1 VGVRL
6 GVDVGGTFTKAVAFD
21 GDLGAV
27 VATAIVPTSHD
38 HADGV
43 SAGVVEVVA
52 RLAEQVGP
60 ERVELVTHSTTQAVN
75 ALLEGDVAVVGVIG
89 MACGADIRKSRK
101 RTVDTRIELSPGR
114 RLTTVTEFLD
124 VGGGLDL
131 DTAKAAVERLRAAG
145 AQAIAVAQAFAPDD
159 PTHEETVAEAA
170 TAAGLPVTTSAGLT
184 GLYGL
189 EMRAVTAA
197 LNASILPIALRT
209 AQVVGSGVAAA
220 GIVGPVMV
228 MRGDGGA
235 TDLAGFQSAP
245 ARTLYSGPAASV
257 AGALRSG
264 RIGDA
269 VIVEVGGTS
278 TNVAA
283 VRRGRPALS
292 YVQVASHATAIRALD
307 VRVLGVA
314 GGSMLRAR
322 RGRVF
327 GVGPRSAHI
336 AGLPYACY
344 LTPEYLDG
352 AVAELV
358 APRPGDTADHVVLRL
373 SDGRGAALTNTCA
386 ANALGLVQPGD
397 YAEGDRWSALAGFAA
412 AGRLLGATA
421 DQVATRMLA
430 ASTDALCEL
439 VAAVIEGHHLE
450 SPVIVAVGGGAGG
463 VGRAVAARMGLEI
476 TVPPNAEVIS
486 AIGDA
491 LSLIRAERERTF
503 VDSDPA
509 CVAALVA
516 EVEEEAVRS
525 GAGPATLD
533 IRVEHVA
540 ERGAVRVTAT
550 GSVGLAAGAVP
561 GRPPADHAEAAR
573 AAAERGFGDIRP
585 VGQFWVARG
594 GPKGDRI
601 AAFDR
606 FADLVLDVRGHLVA
620 GQDVTGI
627 GAVLWAQTRNFG
639 PITVVP
645 DVWVISG
652 PRLLQVPTPTPATLV
667 DAVRS
672 MAPAGTPF
680 TVIIGRE

>member
-1 VGVRL
+1 MGVRL

-21 GDLGAV
+21 GDVGAV

-38 HADGV
+38 HPDGV
-43 SAGVVEVVA
+43 SAGVVEVVG
-52 RLAEQVGP
+52 RLAAEVGP
-60 ERVELVTHSTTQAVN
+60 ERVDLVTHSTTQAVN
-75 ALLEGDVAVVGVIG
+75 ALLEGDVAVVGVVG
-89 MACGADIRKSRK
+89 MAAGADIRKSRK

-114 RLTTVTEFLD
+114 RLKTVTEFLD
-124 VGGGLDL
+124 IGGGLEL
-131 DTAKAAVERLRAAG
+131 DTAKAVIERLRAAG

-159 PTHEETVAEAA
+159 PTHEETMAEAA

-209 AQVVGSGVAAA
+209 AQVVGTGVAAA
-220 GIVGPVMV
+220 GIASPVMV

-235 TDLAGFQSAP
+235 TDLAGFQAAP

-314 GGSMLRAR
+314 GGSMLRVR
-322 RGRVF
+322 RGRVY

-344 LTPEYLDG
+344 LTPEDLEG
-352 AVAELV
+352 AVAEVV
-358 APRPGDTADHVVLRL
+358 APRPGDPADHVVLRL
-373 SDGRGAALTNTCA
+373 RDGRGAALTNTCA
-386 ANALGLVQPGD
+386 ANALGLVVAGD
-397 YAEGDRWSALAGFAA
+397 YAAGDRAAALAGFAA
-412 AGRLLGATA
+412 AGRLVHASA
-421 DQVATRMLA
+421 AQVATRMLA

-450 SPVIVAVGGGAGG
+450 RPVIVAVGGGAGG

-503 VDSDPA
+503 AEADPA

-516 EVEEEAVRS
+516 EVEEEAIRS

-540 ERGAVRVTAT
+540 DRGAVRVTAT

-561 GRPPADHAEAAR
+561 GRPPADQAEAAR
-573 AAAERGFGDIRP
+573 AAAERGYSEVRP

-594 GPKGDRI
+594 GPKGDRVV
-601 AAFDR
+601 AFDR
-606 FADLVLDVRGHLVA
+606 FADLVLDVKGEQVDGEELAAV
-620 GQDVTGI
+620 GGI
-627 GAVLWAQTRNFG
+627 LAAQIRRFG

-652 PRLLQVPTPTPATLV
+652 ARLLQVPAPAAETLAE
-667 DAVRS
+667 AVRS
-672 MAPAGTPF
+672 MCPDGRPL